1 MSGENIVVIQ
11 ESPIQTVVVLKDPT
25 TVVEINH
32 LGLQG
37 PPGSGPKFKHEDR
50 ALTASEAL
58 YSKIIL
64 HEEADGDNMILML
77 ISGAPTQSRGIDYE
91 YYPEDNSISWA
102 GLGLD
107 SFLEEDEEIEIIY
120 LPKN

>member
-50 ALTASEAL
+50 VLTQSEAL
-58 YSKIIL
+58 ASKIIL

-91 YYPEDNSISWA
+91 YYPEDNSVSWA